1 MYSGAYPVQ
10 PLGPTDQSYGSGRTE
25 LSVAVDDPAAVQ
37 VVGRQLDS
45 DPVAREDP
53 DPVPAHLAGRVA
65 QRLVPVVERDPE
77 HSVPQ
82 RLDDLAFELDLLF
95 FAGDESLTPDCDH
108 VRRLRAL
115 RTLANLELDLLALV
129 QGLVPLA
136 CDLRVM
142 DEDVLRLSVGR
153 DEDVTLRVVEPLDD
167 AGSHVEDTL
176 PLILNGK
183 EAPNWLRR
191 LLVLF
196 VAVRVAPEA

>member
-1 MYSGAYPVQ
+1 MILVHLTIVASSLLGAEITVQASRGERAHSAYHRSLSGFDRP
-10 PLGPTDQSYGSGRTE
+10 SERTVE
-25 LSVAVDDPAAVQ
+25 TLKRFD
-37 VVGRQLDS
+37 
-45 DPVAREDP
+45 
-53 DPVPAHLAGRVA
+53 
-65 QRLVPVVERDPE
+65 LVTRYRRDPE
-77 HSVPQ
+77 G
-82 RLDDLAFELDLLF
+82 A
-95 FAGDESLTPDCDH
+95 
-108 VRRLRAL
+108 
-115 RTLANLELDLLALV
+115 LANLELDLLAFV

-153 DEDVTLRVVEPLDD
+153 DEAVALRVVEPLDG

-196 VAVRVAPEA
+196 VAVRVAPEACGFALRQLRFGNQGTKIDVSCW